1 MTSFSTHGLILLNMD
16 ELTPR
21 QAHILKTLIEE
32 YIESA
37 EPVGSETLEKKYN
50 LGVSPATI
58 RNEMAQLTKIRYLK
72 QPHASAGRIPTARAF
87 RFYIVQLMEER
98 QLPVTEE
105 AKARQTVE
113 EARENVDHLMRETT
127 HSLAEA
133 TKSLSVGTVDGED
146 TVWSAGYSKIL
157 DVPEFYNIDVTSHV
171 LLLIEEVKR
180 VRELFFERSLDD
192 PVSILFGE
200 ELGWPYFEPVGIVTT
215 KFMLGGPDGRMGCIG
230 IIGPAR
236 LPYSQVIPIVRY
248 YGGLLSEVTK
258 RI

>member
-1 MTSFSTHGLILLNMD
+1 MD

-37 EPVGSETLEKKYN
+37 EAVGSETLEKKYN

-58 RNEMAQLTKIRYLK
+58 RNEMSHLTKIAYLK

-87 RFYIVQLMEER
+87 HFYIGQLMEER

-105 AKARQTVE
+105 AKARQTVGD
-113 EARENVDHLMRETT
+113 ANQNVDRLMREAT

-133 TKSLSVGTVDGED
+133 TKSLSVGTVTGED
-146 TVWSAGYSKIL
+146 SIWSAGYSKIL
-157 DVPEFYNIDVTSHV
+157 DMPEFYNIDVTSHV
-171 LLLIEEVKR
+171 LSLIEEIKR
-180 VRELFFERSLDD
+180 VRELFFERSLED

-200 ELGWPYFEPVGIVTT
+200 ELGWPYWEPVGIITA
-215 KFMLGGPDGRMGCIG
+215 KFVLGGPDGRVGCIG

-236 LPYSQVIPIVRY
+236 FPYAQVIPIVRY

-258 RI
+258 NV

>member
-1 MTSFSTHGLILLNMD
+1 MD

-21 QAHILKTLIEE
+21 QAHVLKTLIEE

-37 EPVGSETLEKKYN
+37 EAVGSETLEKKYN

-58 RNEMAQLTKIRYLK
+58 RNEMAHLTKIAYLK
-72 QPHASAGRIPTARAF
+72 QPHASSGRIPTAKAF
-87 RFYIVQLMEER
+87 HFYIGQLMEER

-113 EARENVDHLMRETT
+113 DANKNVDQLMREAT

-133 TKSLSVGTVDGED
+133 TKSLSVGTVVGED
-146 TVWSAGYSKIL
+146 TVWHAGYSKIL
-157 DVPEFYNIDVTSHV
+157 DMPEFYNIDVAAHV
-171 LLLIEEVKR
+171 LSLIEEVKR
-180 VRELFFERSLDD
+180 VRELFFDLSLED

-200 ELGWPYFEPVGIVTT
+200 ELGWPYFEPVGVVTA
-215 KFMLGGPDGRMGCIG
+215 KFMIGGPDGRMGCIG

-236 LPYSQVIPIVRY
+236 LPFSHVIPIVRY

-258 RI
+258 GV

>member
-1 MTSFSTHGLILLNMD
+1 MD

-32 YIESA
+32 YIDSA
-37 EPVGSETLEKKYN
+37 EAVGSETLEKKHN

-58 RNEMAQLTKIRYLK
+58 RNEMSQLTKIGYLK
-72 QPHASAGRIPTARAF
+72 QPHASAGRIPTARAL
-87 RFYIVQLMEER
+87 RFYIGQLMEER

-113 EARENVDHLMRETT
+113 DANQNVDHLMREAT

-133 TKSLSVGTVDGED
+133 TKSLSVGTVEGED

-157 DVPEFYNIDVTSHV
+157 DVPEFYNIDVTAHV
-171 LLLIEEVKR
+171 LSLVEEVKR
-180 VRELFFERSLDD
+180 VRELFFERSVED

-200 ELGWPYFEPVGIVTT
+200 ELGWPYWEPVGIITA
-215 KFMLGGPDGRMGCIG
+215 KFVLGGPDGRVGCIG

-236 LPYSQVIPIVRY
+236 LPYSHVIPIVRY
-248 YGGLLSEVTK
+248 YGGLLADVTK
-258 RI
+258 GV

>member
-1 MTSFSTHGLILLNMD
+1 MD

-37 EPVGSETLEKKYN
+37 EPIGSETLEKKYN

-58 RNEMAQLTKIRYLK
+58 RNEMSQLTKIGYLK
-72 QPHASAGRIPTARAF
+72 QLHASAGRIPTARAF
-87 RFYIVQLMEER
+87 RFYIGQLMEER

-113 EARENVDHLMRETT
+113 DANQSVDSLMREAT
-127 HSLAEA
+127 HSLAETTHA
-133 TKSLSVGTVDGED
+133 LSLGTVAGED
-146 TVWSAGYSKIL
+146 TVWHAGYSKIL
-157 DVPEFYNIDVTSHV
+157 DMPEFYNIDVAAHV
-171 LLLIEEVKR
+171 LSLIEEVKR
-180 VRELFFERSLDD
+180 VRELFFERAVDD

-200 ELGWPYFEPVGIVTT
+200 ELGWPYFEPVGMVTA
-215 KFMLGGPDGRMGCIG
+215 KFMIGGPDGRMACIG

-248 YGGLLSEVTK
+248 YGGLIADVT
-258 RI
+258 RNV